1 MCVTWLEL
9 LLVFVYMGLSIR
21 VVDES
26 MVGYNGWCYCCW
38 CLCGISVG
46 VIELGVTDGQLVGV
60 VVEVDEG
67 CLLGLQVGELVGV
80 VDGDFVGLVVGVVE
94 LGVSDGQLVGVVVGN
109 ENDIIE

>member
-1 MCVTWLEL
+1 MEMCVTWLEL

-46 VIELGVTDGQLVGV
+46 VIELGVTDG
-60 VVEVDEG
+60 
-67 CLLGLQVGELVGV
+67 
-80 VDGDFVGLVVGVVE
+80 
-94 LGVSDGQLVGVVVGN
+94 
-109 ENDIIE
+109 